1 MSHTIALIGGT
12 GPEGLGLATRFA
24 IAGHSVAIGSR
35 NAARG
40 AEVAGALATRLA
52 ADGYH
57 DAAGRISG
65 TSNEEAVVDADLAVV
80 TVPHASHRA
89 ALERLRPALKGKV
102 VVDAVVPVAFDRGPR
117 RVPVEAGSMTEE
129 AAQILPDSR
138 VVGAFHEIAA
148 ELLQEPDAAIDS
160 DVLVTGND
168 TEAKRTVIALAGDI
182 EGVRGVDA
190 GPLRFS
196 SAVEH
201 LAILLIGVNG
211 RYKVRSGIRIAGLPD
226 TEDVTEAVADA
237 AVQRAAETVA
247 EPIEDAS

>member
-1 MSHTIALIGGT
+1 MSHTIAMIGGT

-35 NAARG
+35 DAARG
-40 AEVAGALATRLA
+40 VEVAGALAARLSA
-52 ADGYH
+52 EGHDG
-57 DAAGRISG
+57 AAGRISG
-65 TSNEEAVVDADLAVV
+65 ASNAQAVVGTDLAVV
-80 TVPHASHRA
+80 TVPHAGHRA
-89 ALERLRPALKGKV
+89 TLEQLRPALAGKIV
-102 VVDAVVPVAFDRGPR
+102 IDAVVPVAFDRGPR

-138 VVGAFHEIAA
+138 VVGAFHGIAA

-168 TEAKRTVIALAGDI
+168 AEAKRTVIALAGEI

-196 SAVEH
+196 GAVED

-211 RYKVRSGIRIAGLPD
+211 RYKARTSIRIVGLP
-226 TEDVTEAVADA
+226 ALS
-237 AVQRAAETVA
+237 ETV
-247 EPIEDAS
+247 EGTS

>member
-24 IAGHSVAIGSR
+24 IAGHHVVIGSR
-35 NAARG
+35 DAARG
-40 AEVAGALATRLA
+40 AEVAGALAKRLSA
-52 ADGYH
+52 EGHH
-57 DAAGRISG
+57 DAASRISG
-65 TSNEEAVVDADLAVV
+65 TSNDKAVVDADLAVV

-89 ALERLRPALKGKV
+89 TLEALRPALAGKIV
-102 VVDAVVPVAFDRGPR
+102 IDAVVPVTFDRGPR

-129 AAQILPDSR
+129 AAQTLPDSR

-148 ELLQEPDAAIDS
+148 ELLQEPAAAIES

-168 TEAKRTVIALAGDI
+168 ADAKRTVIALAGEI

-196 SAVEH
+196 AAVEH

-226 TEDVTEAVADA
+226 SEAIVPA
-237 AVQRAAETVA
+237 AVAETV
-247 EPIEDAS
+247 EEAS